1 MNKAAAFIHS
11 PLSFEHKFNIYPPT
25 VRQVIE
31 NREFHMY
38 YRALTTT
45 QEDIEEELTNDKNFD
60 KQLPTP
66 LEFLLINCYNS
77 PQFKKIVV
85 KAFEFF
91 VHDTVN
97 ILYERKMLVI
107 GKVEDIVQGITSL
120 EDLSAITEENYFDFQ
135 NAIRTACGYSQ
146 EKPPEVLDPDEDP
159 RVTAIKLK
167 ARRRE
172 RIKKKK
178 GSPDGITL
186 ETSLVAICCMGLGI
200 NPLNIG
206 EMSYAA
212 IGPLMNIYQDK
223 EKYMIDVKSI
233 LAGADSK
240 KIKPKYWIRNSDK
253 E

>member
-11 PLSFEHKFNIYPPT
+11 PLSFENKFSIYPPT
-25 VRQVIE
+25 VSQVVE
-31 NREFHMY
+31 NKEFFMY

-45 QEDIEEELTNDKNFD
+45 QEDIEEELTKDKNFD
-60 KQLPTP
+60 KQIPTP
-66 LEFLLINCYNS
+66 FEFLLINCYNS
-77 PQFKKIVV
+77 QQFKDIVIN
-85 KAFEFF
+85 AFKFF

-97 ILYERKMLVI
+97 ILYDRKMLVI
-107 GKVEDIVQGITSL
+107 GKVEDIIQEAASID
-120 EDLSAITEENYFDFQ
+120 DLSIITEENYFNFQ
-135 NAIRTACGYSQ
+135 NAIRIACGCAQ
-146 EKPPEVLDPDEDP
+146 EKIPEPTDPDEDP

-167 ARRRE
+167 ARMRE

-178 GSPDGITL
+178 GSPDGISL

-200 NPLNIG
+200 TPLNIG

-212 IGPLMNIYQDK
+212 IGPLMNMYQDK
-223 EKYMIDVKSI
+223 EKYTLDIQSI